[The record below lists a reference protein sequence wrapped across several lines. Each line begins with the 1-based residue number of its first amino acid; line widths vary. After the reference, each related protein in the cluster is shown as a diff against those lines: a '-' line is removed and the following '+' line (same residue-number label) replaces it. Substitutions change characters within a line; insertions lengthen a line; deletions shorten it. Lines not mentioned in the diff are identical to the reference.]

1 MAAPVRF
8 SRQRQQP
15 AQSAQPTDDPSLW
28 KQLGGGV
35 VSGLGMAGNF
45 LDLATGASSVR
56 DALAGENPF
65 DQFLSPF
72 TSDNRIGGRELLE
85 KHGILGKNTPGL
97 DWGDVGGLTAE
108 VALDP
113 GIALGGLGLLK
124 SFGKG
129 GSVLAKAGKQAG
141 TLSRVG
147 RMTTKVGDLA
157 KSIAPDALENA
168 ATRAGF
174 ASGADFLSRH
184 GDEAVGG
191 LLSLNKPF
199 GSPLKAIG
207 TGPLAQ
213 KVGGALDSLGE
224 VARFGKIPGTQF
236 SPGQQLA
243 RVFSSDA
250 MGLHT
255 PEVGKATEGLAGQR
269 DLIDAGVKKNIARDA
284 IHLLRKGAL
293 DDEAS
298 TLGRMSAEG
307 VLDLKSLP
315 PDVQAKA
322 RTVAGVIQPYKD
334 RFDELLR
341 ESKRLGIRIEDF
353 GDPADILYF
362 PRQFVDLIQNYANT
376 MPREDY
382 LRGIKEGT
390 EELRKIIADP
400 KILEGTFEDAK
411 SYFLQQYGDRFIT
424 KMPDP
429 SNAEKYAQAARDQSD
444 LIQQLIHRIR
454 NVYTPEQRAIGGFG
468 RNVLVDAQDAMIG
481 MEWKLARAGSM
492 LENLKSFAKPI
503 SQMDGVAGD
512 TRSVAETLEL
522 AGLDQTSKFDEV
534 LQGAGHGGQRVDR
547 EGGAL
552 RMLAEAFDMA
562 PTPQNL
568 DAIAKMH
575 VPAPIADDLVRL
587 LKGDDI
593 KTAVGP
599 WLQAMDS
606 FTNLFKVGVLNWPA
620 RYVRDLT
627 SGQAMNVITG
637 NWSPEAWVSAHR
649 LVAGSVDDF
658 TDIPAVQ
665 RLLAEQGLEATAE
678 NSTDAMRQLLYTHD
692 VFSGMHG
699 AQGAGEVV
707 GGAGVPGLSAD
718 FAREF
723 VGTDPISPL
732 RPSTLKG
739 GTSWNPLKL
748 RGVGG
753 QLRTENILAATGER
767 AGKYTD
773 GLNRIVPFIHNLR
786 RGMDPAQA
794 KELVDALQVNY
805 SPSKFSAAER
815 KYLKRAFPFYSFQ
828 KSMTKSII
836 RQLAERPGGGIAQTI
851 RASNEMS
858 DVEGPVP
865 EEISRG
871 LSIPIG
877 ETDDGSQRYLA
888 GAGLMHESVFEPFSA
903 TNGIPNFGSTMAELG
918 GKLNPLLKGPIEAM
932 TGQSLFQQRP
942 LTDLDPALG
951 RTLSN
956 VGLRDTYA
964 SGKAKPV
971 ISPQFENFLM
981 NTPISRALTTA
992 RTATDSRKLEGGA
1005 FPGAIAMMNLGTGLR
1020 FSDVSP
1026 QVQEGILRDA
1036 IAQASKERGATRFE
1050 TIRFSKA
1057 DIETA
1062 EKSDPK
1068 LAAEMK
1074 ALNAAANELVQRA
1087 KRRKK
1092 AAKKGN

>member
-15 AQSAQPTDDPSLW
+15 AQASQPDDPSLW
-28 KQLGGGV
+28 KQIGGGV

-56 DALAGENPF
+56 DILAGENPF
-65 DQFLSPF
+65 DQFLSPL

-85 KHGILGKNTPGL
+85 KHGILGKNKKGL
-97 DWGDVGGLTAE
+97 DAGDIGGFAAE

-157 KSIAPDALENA
+157 DQIPRTALETA

-174 ASGADFLSRH
+174 ASADDFLARH
-184 GDEAVGG
+184 GSEAVGG

-199 GSPLKAIG
+199 GGPLKALG

-224 VARFGKIPGTQF
+224 VARYGKIPGTEF

-255 PEVGKATEGLAGQR
+255 PEIGKATEGLADKR
-269 DLIDAGVKKNIARDA
+269 DLIDAGVKKNVARDA

-322 RTVAGVIQPYKD
+322 RTVAEVIQPYKD

-341 ESKRLGIRIEDF
+341 ESKRIGIRVEDF

-362 PRQFVDLIQNYANT
+362 PRQFVDMIQNYANT

-390 EELRKIIADP
+390 EELRRIIADP
-400 KILEGTFEDAK
+400 KMLEGTFEDAE

-429 SNAEKYAQAARDQSD
+429 SDAAKYTQAATDRHD

-454 NVYTPEQRAIGGFG
+454 EVYTPEQRAVGGFG
-468 RNVLVDAQDAMIG
+468 RNVLVDAQDAAIG
-481 MEWKLARAGSM
+481 MEWKLARAGAM
-492 LENLKSFAKPI
+492 LEQVKNFAKPI
-503 SQMDGVAGD
+503 SQFDGSKGS
-512 TRSVAETLEL
+512 TRSVAELLEL

-534 LQGAGHGGQRVDR
+534 LSGAGHGGQRVER

-552 RMLAEAFDMA
+552 HQLAEAFGMA
-562 PTPQNL
+562 PTPENL

-575 VPAPIADDLVRL
+575 VAEPVADDLVRL

-637 NWSPEAWVSAHR
+637 NWSPQAWASAHR

-678 NSTDAMRQLLYTHD
+678 NSTDAMRQLLYAHD
-692 VFSGMHG
+692 VFTGMHG
-699 AQGAGEVV
+699 RQGAGEVV
-707 GGAGVPGLSAD
+707 GGVGVPGLSAD
-718 FAREF
+718 LARDF
-723 VGTDPISPL
+723 VGIDPITPR
-732 RPSTLKG
+732 RPSTFLG
-739 GTSWNPLKL
+739 GSSWNPLKL

-753 QLRTENILAATGER
+753 ELRTENYLAATGER

-815 KYLKRAFPFYSFQ
+815 KYLKRAFPFYAFQ
-828 KSMTKSII
+828 SKMTKSII
-836 RQLAERPGGGIAQTI
+836 KQLAERPGGGIAQTI

-858 DVEGPVP
+858 EQDGPVP

-877 ETDDGSQRYLA
+877 ETSDGSQRYLA

-903 TNGIPNFGSTMAELG
+903 TNGIPNFGSTLAELG
-918 GKLNPLLKGPIEAM
+918 GKLNPLLKGPIEAA

-956 VGLRDTYA
+956 VGLRDTFA
-964 SGKAKPV
+964 SGRAKPV
-971 ISPQFENFLM
+971 IGPQFENFLM

-1005 FPGAIAMMNLGTGLR
+1005 FPGSIALMNLGTGLR

-1036 IAQASKERGATRFE
+1036 IAQASKDRGATRFE

-1057 DIETA
+1057 DIAAA
-1062 EKSDPK
+1062 EKSDPA
-1068 LAAEMK
+1068 LAAEMV

-1092 AAKKGN
+1092 AVKKGS